1 MPGVKS
7 FPEIFT
13 IALGVGRYQQ
23 HMRALARA
31 MGIRRPRRN
40 VLPHEGARE
49 IARRRRQIEAGMLR
63 PIYQPERKG

>member
-7 FPEIFT
+7 FAQIFS

-23 HMRALARA
+23 TMRALARA
-31 MGIRRPRRN
+31 MGVGRPRRN
-40 VLPHEGARE
+40 VMPHEGARE
-49 IARRRRQIEAGMLR
+49 IARRRRQIEAGMLC